1 MWLYQISLNANA
13 LAIIAGLVQGI
24 VLVHCLFRHFKVKLF
39 LRIVFYVFILMNP
52 FLAQVTAMTG
62 LIDMLFDYRQRFAAR
77 KQK

>member
-1 MWLYQISLNANA
+1 
-13 LAIIAGLVQGI
+13 
-24 VLVHCLFRHFKVKLF
+24 VKLF

-52 FLAQVTAMTG
+52 FLAQVTAMTW

>member
-1 MWLYQISLNANA
+1 
-13 LAIIAGLVQGI
+13 
-24 VLVHCLFRHFKVKLF
+24 
-39 LRIVFYVFILMNP
+39 MNP